1 MTAKQNSYYFYIG
14 NINIAPFIEE
24 FKWEYNDVDAPKS
37 GRTLDAVMH
46 RGRVT
51 DKRKISIKLVP
62 VTLAQCTSIISAL
75 RTQYIGINT
84 NMLPEG
90 AVSFT
95 AYNSSRNGGVGFI
108 DTSGAVMNR
117 DVSFNIIER

>member
-51 DKRKISIKLVP
+51 DKRKISLKLVP
-62 VTLAQCTSIISAL
+62 ITLSQTIPIIAAL
-75 RTQYIGINT
+75 RTQYITVQT

-90 AVSFT
+90 ATSFT
-95 AYNSSRNGGVGFI
+95 AYNSSRNGGVAFI
-108 DTSGAVMNR
+108 DTSGTVMNR

>member
-1 MTAKQNSYYFYIG
+1 MATQSSYYFYVG
-14 NINIAPFIEE
+14 NIHIAPYIEE

-62 VTLAQCTSIISAL
+62 LTLSQCKPIISAL
-75 RTQYIGINT
+75 RTQYISVQT

-90 AVSFT
+90 NASFT
-95 AYNSSRNGGVGFI
+95 GYNSSRNGGVAYI
-108 DTSGAVMNR
+108 DTSGNVMNR